1 MSYESTMSEIELEE
15 TIYLA
20 DIMLEELEEIVWMPS

>member
-1 MSYESTMSEIELEE
+1 MSYETTMTEIELEE

-20 DIMLEELEEIVWMPS
+20 DIMLEEIVWMPS

>member
-1 MSYESTMSEIELEE
+1 MGYETTMTEIELEE

-20 DIMLEELEEIVWMPS
+20 DIMLEEFAWMPS

>member
-20 DIMLEELEEIVWMPS
+20 DIMLEEIVWMPS